1 MLEQIGLDKMKRLLV
16 CILFVLFGTHV
27 SAQDFNDAITVYKTG
42 EKTIAIKMFK
52 QLSDKGDL
60 EAQDMLSSMYMHGDG
75 VKEDKAKAY
84 KYARLAAVNQSL
96 GSIHAKARGQY
107 TVGYSYYFGH
117 GVKID
122 YSLAYM
128 WMAIAKSN
136 DAWNADSLLN
146 ASSRKLDQKQ
156 RNDAIKMANRCISS
170 NFKKCGY

>member
-1 MLEQIGLDKMKRLLV
+1 MKKLLV
-16 CILFVLFGTHV
+16 CILLVLFGTQV
-27 SAQDFNDAITVYKTG
+27 FAQDFNDAVTVYKTG

-52 QLSDKGDL
+52 KLSDKGDL

-107 TVGYSYYFGH
+107 TLGYLYYTGY
-117 GVKID
+117 GVKAN

-128 WMAIAKSN
+128 WTAIAKSN
-136 DAWNADSLLN
+136 DAWDADSLLD
-146 ASSRKLDQKQ
+146 AISLRLDQKQ
-156 RNDAIKMANRCISS
+156 KNDAIKMANKCISS

>member
-1 MLEQIGLDKMKRLLV
+1 MKRLLAI
-16 CILFVLFGTHV
+16 ILFILFGTHV
-27 SAQDFNDAITVYKTG
+27 FAQDFNDALTIYKTG

-60 EAQDMLSSMYMHGDG
+60 KAQDMLSSIYNHGSG

-96 GSIHAKARGQY
+96 GSIDQKARGQY
-107 TVGYSYYFGH
+107 IVGYSYAFGF
-117 GVKID
+117 GVKTN

-128 WMAIAKSN
+128 WMAIANSN
-136 DAWNADSLLN
+136 NAWNADNMLVWLGHSLT
-146 ASSRKLDQKQ
+146 QKEK
-156 RNDAIKMANRCISS
+156 NEAIKMANKCISS

>member
-1 MLEQIGLDKMKRLLV
+1 MKKLLV
-16 CILFVLFGTHV
+16 CILFVLYGTQV
-27 SAQDFNDAITVYKTG
+27 FAQDFNDALTIYKTG

-75 VKEDKAKAY
+75 IKKDNAKAY

-107 TVGYSYYFGH
+107 TLGYLYYTGY
-117 GVKID
+117 GVKAN

-128 WMAIAKSN
+128 WTAIAKSN
-136 DAWNADSLLN
+136 DAWDADSLLD
-146 ASSRKLDQKQ
+146 AISLRLDQKQ
-156 RNDAIKMANRCISS
+156 KNDAIKMANKCISS

>member
-1 MLEQIGLDKMKRLLV
+1 MKKLLV

-107 TVGYSYYFGH
+107 TLGYLYYTGY
-117 GVKID
+117 GVKAN

-128 WMAIAKSN
+128 WTAIAKSN
-136 DAWNADSLLN
+136 DAWDADSLLD
-146 ASSRKLDQKQ
+146 AISLRLDQKQ
-156 RNDAIKMANRCISS
+156 KNDAIKMANKCISS

>member
-1 MLEQIGLDKMKRLLV
+1 MLVQIGVDKMKKLLV
-16 CILFVLFGTHV
+16 CILFVLFGTQV
-27 SAQDFNDAITVYKTG
+27 FAQDFNDAITVYKTG

-84 KYARLAAVNQSL
+84 KYARLGAVNQSL

-136 DAWNADSLLN
+136 DAWNADSFLKSFDYKLED
-146 ASSRKLDQKQ
+146 RK
-156 RNDAIKMANRCISS
+156 SVV
-170 NFKKCGY
+170 

>member
-1 MLEQIGLDKMKRLLV
+1 MKKLLV
-16 CILFVLFGTHV
+16 CILFALFGTQV
-27 SAQDFNDAITVYKTG
+27 FAQDFNDALTIYKTG

-52 QLSDKGDL
+52 KLSDKGDL
-60 EAQDMLSSMYMHGDG
+60 EAQDMLSSMYTHGGG

-96 GSIHAKARGQY
+96 GSIHSKARGQY
-107 TVGYSYYFGH
+107 TVGYSYAFGH

-128 WMAIAKSN
+128 WTAIAKSN
-136 DAWNADSLLN
+136 DAWNADSMLVWLGH
-146 ASSRKLDQKQ
+146 SLTQKQ
-156 RNDAIKMANRCISS
+156 KNDAIKMANKCISS

>member
-1 MLEQIGLDKMKRLLV
+1 MKKLLV
-16 CILFVLFGTHV
+16 CILFVLYGTQV
-27 SAQDFNDAITVYKTG
+27 FAQDFNDALTIYKTG

-52 QLSDKGDL
+52 KLSDKGDL

-75 VKEDKAKAY
+75 IKKDNAKAY

-107 TVGYSYYFGH
+107 TLGYLYYTGY
-117 GVKID
+117 GVKAN

-128 WMAIAKSN
+128 WTAIAKSN
-136 DAWNADSLLN
+136 DAWDADSLLD
-146 ASSRKLDQKQ
+146 AISLRLDQKQ
-156 RNDAIKMANRCISS
+156 KNDAIKMANKCISS

>member
-1 MLEQIGLDKMKRLLV
+1 MKKLLV
-16 CILFVLFGTHV
+16 CILLVLFGTQV
-27 SAQDFNDAITVYKTG
+27 FAQDFNDAVTVYKTG

-52 QLSDKGDL
+52 KLSDKGDL

-75 VKEDKAKAY
+75 IKKDNAKAY

-107 TVGYSYYFGH
+107 TLGYLYYTGY
-117 GVKID
+117 GVKAN

-128 WMAIAKSN
+128 WTAIAKSN
-136 DAWNADSLLN
+136 DAWDADSLLD
-146 ASSRKLDQKQ
+146 AISLRLDQKQ
-156 RNDAIKMANRCISS
+156 KNDAIKMANKCISS